1 MYFNTDEEIWEDVK
15 DFEGMYQVSNIG
27 RVRSLDRYD
36 KHGALWKGKTFKLGQ
51 DKAGYVRTKFSVDGK
66 RTVKLVHRLVA
77 EAFIPNPENKP
88 EVNHVDG
95 IKDNNHVDNLE
106 WVTSKENTRHG
117 LENGLIKYN
126 LEALAKGQKKAAKA
140 TSKKVNQLTLEGD
153 FIRQFKSFAE
163 AGRSVGNVERRNS
176 IRDVCKGRQ
185 KTAYGY
191 LWEYAE

>member
-1 MYFNTDEEIWEDVK
+1 MYFSTEKEIWKDVK
-15 DFEGMYQVSNIG
+15 NFEGMYQVSNKG
-27 RVRSLDRYD
+27 RVRSLDRHD
-36 KHGALWKGKTFKLGQ
+36 KHGALWKGKLFKLSP
-51 DKAGYVRTKFSVDGK
+51 DKSGYIKTKFSVDGK

-88 EVNHVDG
+88 EVNHIDG
-95 IKDNNHVDNLE
+95 DKQNNYVNNLE

-126 LEALAKGQKKAAKA
+126 LEALAKGQKKAVKA

-163 AGRSVGNVERRNS
+163 AGRSVGDVERRNS